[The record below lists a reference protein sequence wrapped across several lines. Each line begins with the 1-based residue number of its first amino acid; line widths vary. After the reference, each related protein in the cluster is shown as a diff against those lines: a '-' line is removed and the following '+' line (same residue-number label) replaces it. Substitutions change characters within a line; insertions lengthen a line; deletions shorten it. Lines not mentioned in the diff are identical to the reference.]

1 MSTEKLGFPSKMIGA
16 ATTNCGVATSTKTK
30 KINNNIVWC
39 LSIVVLLTFS
49 MYCLWRVEHLNR
61 QYKVDQLNFKKRIL
75 KLEHNE
81 KSSRQLIVTISKSI
95 NNVVEQLLRDKLS
108 STLTPDESELN
119 RVVRKRGKRGKRD
132 ISSSSSS
139 SSSPQPRDE
148 ENQEKLQRTI
158 HSFRREMFS
167 LNDRY
172 EIIIFFK
179 FFVMIKIDYMLVYM
193 RCFECISAMIKC

>member
-81 KSSRQLIVTISKSI
+81 KSSRQLIVAISKSI

-108 STLTPDESELN
+108 SPLTPDESELN
-119 RVVRKRGKRGKRD
+119 RVVRKRGKREKRD
-132 ISSSSSS
+132 IS

-172 EIIIFFK
+172 EIIIFSSF
-179 FFVMIKIDYMLVYM
+179 
-193 RCFECISAMIKC
+193 SS

>member
-1 MSTEKLGFPSKMIGA
+1 MSTEKLGFPSTMIGA
-16 ATTNCGVATSTKTK
+16 TATNCDVATSAKTK
-30 KINNNIVWC
+30 KMNNNIVWF

-49 MYCLWRVEHLNR
+49 MYCLWRVEHLDH

-81 KSSRQLIVTISKSI
+81 KSSRQLIVAISKSI
-95 NNVVEQLLRDKLS
+95 NNVVEQLLQHKLS
-108 STLTPDESELN
+108 SPLTPDETELN
-119 RVVRKRGKRGKRD
+119 RVVKKRGKREKRD
-132 ISSSSSS
+132 ISS

-172 EIIIFFK
+172 EFFIFFLK
-179 FFVMIKIDYMLVYM
+179 FFVIKID
-193 RCFECISAMIKC
+193 

>member
-81 KSSRQLIVTISKSI
+81 KSSRQLIVAISKSI

-108 STLTPDESELN
+108 SPLTPDESELN
-119 RVVRKRGKRGKRD
+119 WVVRKRGKREKRD
-132 ISSSSSS
+132 ISSSSS

-193 RCFECISAMIKC
+193 RCFEWVFSP

>member
-193 RCFECISAMIKC
+193 RCFEWVFSP

>member
-81 KSSRQLIVTISKSI
+81 KSSRQLIVAISKSI

-108 STLTPDESELN
+108 SPLTPDESELN
-119 RVVRKRGKRGKRD
+119 RVVRKRGKREKRD
-132 ISSSSSS
+132 IS

-193 RCFECISAMIKC
+193 RCFEWVFSP

>member
-81 KSSRQLIVTISKSI
+81 KSSRQLIVAISKSI

-108 STLTPDESELN
+108 SPLTPDESELN
-119 RVVRKRGKRGKRD
+119 WVVRKRGKREKRD
-132 ISSSSSS
+132 IS

-193 RCFECISAMIKC
+193 RCFEWVFSP